1 MGPNARVWR
10 AFLDECEVFDADMVT
25 EARDG
30 LDLHLVF
37 VHTFPLQDFHM
48 FTLSLGWS
56 ILGGPHH
63 VRCSDVPGA
72 LHQFSCA
79 LHVSPH

>member
-10 AFLDECEVFDADMVT
+10 AFLDECEVFDVDMVT

-37 VHTFPLQDFHM
+37 VCTFVCTVSLF
-48 FTLSLGWS
+48 LRSSLGWS
-56 ILGGPHH
+56 FLRRPRNTRHPNFP
-63 VRCSDVPGA
+63 DP
-72 LHQFSCA
+72 F
-79 LHVSPH
+79 P